1 MAGKLKECLMSSN
14 LGRSVTTVRPVR
26 WTWRT
31 LAASGALTFLA
42 IALTVPGHAAAAQGR
57 CEASEHGM
65 RPGGADNLAALT
77 QALKACAGQTLHIA
91 AGTYELSPK
100 GFATGLIVPAG
111 TTIAGDGAE
120 GPTQTVLRVGSEG
133 NFQAVLWVRNVSNV
147 SIHGLRFEG
156 SSYESGCTRHL
167 DYGHAIYVWS
177 DAGQS
182 GSMETI
188 EIADNA
194 FHNFNGQ
201 SWVTVNAMDGS
212 PGIGHGTEIAIK
224 NNVFDSDAELRGGC
238 AGTGGIGY
246 PAPMVWLHGSDKS
259 AQGII
264 EHVSIASNTFNAAY
278 VKSAVA
284 VWAGTRHINVQY
296 NKIRDAGLR
305 LPPAPG
311 TELGR
316 YAVTIYN
323 SAHIGAQ
330 ELAGLHPDTI
340 SVVGNEITNPVS
352 CGIYVA
358 AAKNIEIV
366 RNRISGQTDRF
377 DGRLPKGAIALNHV
391 SNVSALQDNELTNN
405 YIGISSVASEVRA
418 GENRIVAGPGGSPTK
433 IRGGDPN
440 SR

>member
-1 MAGKLKECLMSSN
+1 MSAE
-14 LGRSVTTVRPVR
+14 LGRSVITVRPLNC
-26 WTWRT
+26 TWRT
-31 LAASGALTFLA
+31 LAPSAALALLA
-42 IALTVPGHAAAAQGR
+42 IAVTLAAPAVAAQGQ

-100 GFATGLIVPAG
+100 GFATGLTVLAG
-111 TTIAGDGAE
+111 TTIVGDGAD
-120 GPTQTVLRVGSEG
+120 GPTQTVLRVGDEG
-133 NFQAVLWVRNVSNV
+133 NFQAVLWIRNVSNV

-156 SSYESGCTRHL
+156 SGYESGCSRHL
-167 DYGHAIYVWS
+167 DYGHAIYVRS

-182 GSMETI
+182 ASMENI
-188 EIADNA
+188 EIGDNV
-194 FHNFNGQ
+194 FRNFNGQ
-201 SWVTVNAMDGS
+201 SWVTFDATDGS
-212 PGIGHGTEIAIK
+212 PGIGQRSEIPIK
-224 NNVFDSDAELRGGC
+224 NNVFDSDAELRGSC

-246 PAPMVWLHGSDKS
+246 PVAMVWLHGSDKS
-259 AQGII
+259 AQGTIMN
-264 EHVSIASNTFNAAY
+264 VSIASNTFNAAY
-278 VKSAVA
+278 VKSAIDI
-284 VWAGTRHINVQY
+284 WSGTRHINVQY
-296 NKIRDAGLR
+296 NKVRDAGLR

-316 YAVTIYN
+316 YAVAIYN

-352 CGIYVA
+352 CGIYIA
-358 AAKNIEIV
+358 AAKNIEIT

-377 DGRLPKGAIALNHV
+377 DGTLPKGAIALNHV
-391 SNVSALQDNELTNN
+391 SNVSALRDNELTNN
-405 YIGISSVASEVRA
+405 YIGISSVASEIKA
-418 GENRIVAGPGGSPTK
+418 GDNRIVAGPGGSPTK